1 MEGLL
6 EVRAHLVDAKMV
18 LCVTLLVN
26 G

>member
-1 MEGLL
+1 MEDLL

-18 LCVTLLVN
+18 LRVTLLVN